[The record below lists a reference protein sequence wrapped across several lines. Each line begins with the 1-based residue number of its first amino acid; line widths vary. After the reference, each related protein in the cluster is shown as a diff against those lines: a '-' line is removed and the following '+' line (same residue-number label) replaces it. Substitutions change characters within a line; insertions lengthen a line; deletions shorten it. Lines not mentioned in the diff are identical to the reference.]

1 MADLG
6 VFPDISRVLISEEQL
21 QQTVRRIAQEINAA
35 YAGSNKPLLMV
46 GILKGSVVFMA
57 DLMRHITVPMS
68 IDFMQASSYG
78 SNTVSCGN
86 VNLRLDLKCTN
97 LQDFDVLVVEDILDS
112 GNTLSCILKYLK
124 SKGAQSVRLCTLLNK
139 PERRKVDVPID
150 FEGISIPDEFVVGY
164 GLDYN
169 EQYRQL
175 PFIGVLDPAVYSN

>member
-1 MADLG
+1 MADLHQ
-6 VFPDISRVLISEEQL
+6 FPDISRVLISEEQL
-21 QQTVRRIAQEINAA
+21 QQTVQRIAQEINDT
-35 YAGSNKPLLMV
+35 YADAKKPLLMV

-57 DLMRHITVPMS
+57 DLMRYITVPMS

-86 VNLRLDLKCTN
+86 VNLRLDLQCTN
-97 LQDFDVLVVEDILDS
+97 LQAFNVLVVEDILDS

-139 PERRKVDVPID
+139 PDRRKVDVPID

-175 PFIGVLDPAVYSN
+175 PFIGILDPRVYNS